1 MKNRDRLRETA
12 LIDTLTDVNAC
23 IQSGDYLC
31 VVEVLEGEYRY
42 IDRDRCITRA
52 HDCGKCLQEWLNEEE
67 NNG

>member
-1 MKNRDRLRETA
+1 
-12 LIDTLTDVNAC
+12 VNAC

-52 HDCGKCLQEWLNEEE
+52 HDCGKCLQEWLNEERRNE
-67 NNG
+67 